1 MAPSW
6 LRNLRLRQFFD
17 QSHESPRSQ
26 AIAYGTALIATAVG
40 LLARYWLAPH
50 IGERGLYSTFLPSV
64 IVAAYFGGLWPGLL
78 VTFLCSLLGHF
89 LLYDL
94 LIETEDGAVGET
106 VALVLFVITGVFISA
121 MSEALHR
128 AQQRL
133 LAEERRR
140 ADEAL
145 RQTEERF
152 RYLVAN
158 SSDVISVFDA
168 EGNILF
174 QTPSVERV
182 LGIAAE
188 EFIGKN
194 IYRDEIIHPDDLQRK
209 REFFERMLAAPHEL
223 IKVECRLRTASGA
236 WRHAEAIGQNLLAD
250 ATVAGIVA
258 NYRDVT
264 ERVAVAAELLKAK
277 ENAEQANRAKDEFL
291 ANVSHEI
298 RTPMNAI
305 IGMTELTLDT
315 RLEDN
320 QRQNLQTVKSSAD
333 SLLVII
339 NDLLDFSK
347 IEAGK
352 LELEPIAFRLQSTLD
367 EAMRAL
373 AMRAHRKGLELK
385 CSIGADVPDALVGD
399 VGRIRQVL
407 INLVGNAIKFTER
420 GNVAVGVELDG
431 EATASDERRLRF
443 TVSDTGIGIPAAKL
457 ETIFLPFEQEDTS
470 TTRKYG
476 GTGLGLTIA
485 AQLVELM
492 GGYISVSSEQG
503 AGSSFAFSVP
513 FKLNPNPDAVAE
525 APATPRHASSAGET
539 VGPLSSSSAQTSLK
553 ILVAEDNKFNS
564 QLIEQLLTQRGHRVT
579 LARNGREALQLASD
593 EAFDLLL
600 LDLHMPELDGF
611 QVVAAIRQAEQGTPR
626 RLPIV
631 ALTARSGAEER
642 ERCLAAGMDGFVSKP
657 IRGDALHETLAKI
670 GSATPLPATEG
681 DSTRSGPDEVAS
693 LLDVAVIRA
702 TCGGEPALLERMKVV
717 FAEQT
722 PTLLAGVREA
732 FQAGDAARVREA
744 AHKMSGM
751 LSAFSTIVG
760 RVATA
765 IEERAARNEATPYGP
780 LMDRMES
787 LCGQLLREV
796 AAIDPVQ
803 LLAKAE

>member
-6 LRNLRLRQFFD
+6 LRNLRLRQFLD
-17 QSHESPRSQ
+17 QPPESPRSQ
-26 AIAYGTALIATAVG
+26 ATAYATALIATAAG
-40 LLARYWLAPH
+40 LLLRYWIAPY

-78 VTFLCSLLGHF
+78 VTFLCALLGHF
-89 LLYDL
+89 LLDDL
-94 LIETEDGAVGET
+94 LVETKDGAVGET
-106 VALVLFVITGVFISA
+106 VALVLFVVTGVFIST
-121 MSEALHR
+121 MSEALYR
-128 AQQRL
+128 AQRRL
-133 LAEERRR
+133 LAEARRR
-140 ADEAL
+140 SDEAL

-152 RYLVAN
+152 RYLVTN

-168 EGNILF
+168 EGNILY
-174 QTPSVERV
+174 QTPSVQRV
-182 LGIAAE
+182 LGIPAD

-194 IYRDEIIHPDDLQRK
+194 VYRDQIIHPDDLQRK
-209 REFFERMLAAPHEL
+209 REFFERMLASPHEL
-223 IKVECRLRTASGA
+223 IKVECRLRTASGS

-264 ERVAVAAELLKAK
+264 ERVAVAAELLQAK

-315 RLEDN
+315 PLDEN
-320 QRQNLQTVKSSAD
+320 QRQNLRTVKSSAD
-333 SLLVII
+333 NLLVII

-352 LELEPIAFRLQSTLD
+352 MELEPMAFRLQSTLD
-367 EAMRAL
+367 EAIRAL
-373 AMRAHRKGLELK
+373 DVRAQRKGLKLS
-385 CSIGADVPDALVGD
+385 CTIGSDVPDAMIGD

-407 INLVGNAIKFTER
+407 INLVGNAIKFTEQGR
-420 GNVAVGVELDG
+420 VTVTVELDG
-431 EATASDERRLRF
+431 EAASNDERRLRF
-443 TVSDTGIGIPAAKL
+443 AVTDTGIGIPAAKL

-492 GGYISVSSEQG
+492 GGYLSVASQQG

-513 FKLNPNPDAVAE
+513 FKLNPNPDAVAGVVTTPPP
-525 APATPRHASSAGET
+525 APSGGET
-539 VGPLSSSSAQTSLK
+539 IGSLPSSPRPTPLK
-553 ILVAEDNKFNS
+553 ILVAEDNEFNS
-564 QLIEQLLTQRGHRVT
+564 QLMEQLLAQRGHRVT
-579 LARNGREALQLASD
+579 LARNGREALQLASA

-611 QVVAAIRQAEQGTPR
+611 QVVAALRQAEQSTSR

-642 ERCLAAGMDGFVSKP
+642 ERCLAAGMNGFLSKP
-657 IRGDALHETLAKI
+657 IRANALNEALAAVSCSMPL
-670 GSATPLPATEG
+670 SAMAV
-681 DSTRSGPDEVAS
+681 DSEPSALGEFLG
-693 LLDVAVIRA
+693 LLDMAVIA
-702 TCGGEPALLERMKVV
+702 ASCGGEPALLERMKVV
-717 FAEQT
+717 FADQM
-722 PTLLAGVREA
+722 PPLLAGVREA
-732 FQAGDAARVREA
+732 VQAGDAARLREA
-744 AHKMSGM
+744 AHKLSGM

-760 RVATA
+760 GVATA
-765 IEERAARNEATPYGP
+765 IEEHAARNEMTP
-780 LMDRMES
+780 
-787 LCGQLLREV
+787 
-796 AAIDPVQ
+796 
-803 LLAKAE
+803 